1 MLIIAL
7 MLAAFWVGYAVGWTK
22 GQQAALRLL
31 HDVTVRMRRGETLS
45 GKKNAWEWT
54 AKIDAA

>member
-31 HDVTVRMRRGETLS
+31 HDVTVRDHTTDKKSAVIKLESDRGEM
-45 GKKNAWEWT
+45 NA
-54 AKIDAA
+54 A